1 MSVRHLEQTN
11 RDLRLDGVRILSP
24 AEQTDGS
31 AQVGLP
37 WSRRPAGTVP
47 AKRRSLRPRGTF
59 EGASLTNISNKR
71 VPISVGT
78 TGCDRNSLTTTYTLL
93 LIT

>member
-1 MSVRHLEQTN
+1 MVSVRHLEQTN

-47 AKRRSLRPRGTF
+47 AKRRSLGPRGF
-59 EGASLTNISNKR
+59 YINLNYCGSLFDKHLKQTCPNICGNNR
-71 VPISVGT
+71 
-78 TGCDRNSLTTTYTLL
+78 L
-93 LIT
+93 